1 MVKRR
6 FKFEVVAECE
16 QFFLYDSEAD
26 TVENFPE
33 WTDEAGKRL
42 LAVEEGIIGVGT
54 IHDGFV
60 SVVVEIA
67 DCEPDEDIRRLD
79 QWDQVNET
87 TIEVPSGRLIVAGIF
102 DFLRDARP
110 IDLEPGS
117 YRTRL
122 NYGNLGALSNGAFSN
137 EHYKVIVWSAA
148 PGPLLVLKQHSIRS
162 KERIN

>member
-1 MVKRR
+1 MKRR
-6 FKFEVVAECE
+6 FEFEVVAECE
-16 QFFLYDSEAD
+16 QFLLYDLAAD

-33 WTDEAGKRL
+33 WTDEADKRL

-54 IHDGFV
+54 RHDGIV

-67 DCEPDEDIRRLD
+67 DCEPDEEMSR
-79 QWDQVNET
+79 WDQVNET

-122 NYGNLGALSNGAFSN
+122 YYGDLGALSNGTFSN
-137 EHYKVIVWSAA
+137 EHYKAIMWSAA
-148 PGPLLVLKQHSIRS
+148 HGPLLVLKQASIRT